1 MKSKIA
7 IYGAGMAGCTDVDG
21 QATHRWTSPLLWML
35 AAASFMSHMAI
46 ILLHLPQALGG
57 AMLASFLTLFGLLH
71 GASTYGRRGILFFL
85 AVCLGVSNASE
96 NLSILTGFPFGWYH
110 YSDAM
115 GPKLFLVPLQIGP
128 AYFGV
133 GYLSWTV
140 ARAILGDEDTRLAG
154 LLSFATPAMASF
166 IMVSWDLTIDPTMS
180 TITGNWV
187 WHNGGSYFGVPLS
200 NFLGWYLTVY
210 VFFQG
215 FALYA
220 RRRFA
225 TYTKAP
231 SYWATP
237 LFAYASII
245 IAPILSLLVGTGP
258 TTVVPDPVGHLWQ
271 AQDIRSVAA
280 LVSLFTA
287 LPFWLLAV
295 FKTAAH
301 AAVENIKRSPCTD
314 KTPSVAVHPKSV
326 TPSSLH
332 SSIR

>member
-7 IYGAGMAGCTDVDG
+7 IYGARTADLLDAGE
-21 QATHRWTSPLLWML
+21 QATQGWTSPLLWVL
-35 AAASFMSHMAI
+35 AAASVIAHMATI
-46 ILLHLPQALGG
+46 VLHLPQAVGG
-57 AMLASFLTLFGLLH
+57 AMIASSLTLFGLLH
-71 GASTYGRRGILFFL
+71 GASTYGWRGILFFL
-85 AVCLGVSNASE
+85 VVCLGVSNAFE
-96 NLSILTGFPFGWYH
+96 NLSIMVGFPFGWYH

-115 GPKLFLVPLQIGP
+115 GPKLFLVPLLIGP

-133 GYLSWTV
+133 GYLSWTL

-154 LLSFATPAMASF
+154 LLSFATPAIESF
-166 IMVSWDLTIDPTMS
+166 IMVSWDLTIDPRMS

-210 VFFQG
+210 VFFQC

-220 RRRFA
+220 RRQFA
-225 TYTKAP
+225 TYTKVP
-231 SYWATP
+231 RYWAMP
-237 LFAYASII
+237 LFAYTSII
-245 IAPILSLLVGTGP
+245 IAPILSLLVGTEP
-258 TTVVPDPVGHLWQ
+258 TSIVTDPVGHLWQ

-295 FKTAAH
+295 FKTAGH
-301 AAVENIKRSPCTD
+301 AAAQRAA
-314 KTPSVAVHPKSV
+314 SV
-326 TPSSLH
+326 
-332 SSIR
+332 RRRYN

>member
-7 IYGAGMAGCTDVDG
+7 VYGAEMADRLVPDG
-21 QATHRWTSPLLWML
+21 RANHGWTSTLLWVL
-35 AAASFMSHMAI
+35 AAASVMSHMAI
-46 ILLHLPQALGG
+46 ILLHLPQAVGG

-71 GASTYGRRGILFFL
+71 GASTYGWRGILFFL
-85 AVCLGVSNASE
+85 VVCLGVSNAFE

-115 GPKLFLVPLQIGP
+115 GSRLFLVPLQIGP

-133 GYLSWTV
+133 GYLSWTL

-154 LLSFATPAMASF
+154 LLSFATPAIASF
-166 IMVSWDLTIDPTMS
+166 IMVSWDLTIDPIMS
-180 TITGNWV
+180 TIAGNWV

-210 VFFQG
+210 VFFQC

-220 RRRFA
+220 KRQFA
-225 TYTKAP
+225 TYAKAP
-231 SYWATP
+231 RYWAMP
-237 LFAYASII
+237 LFAYTSII
-245 IAPILSLLVGTGP
+245 IAPILSLLVGAEP
-258 TTVVPDPVGHLWQ
+258 TAIVTDPVGRLWQ

-280 LVSLFTA
+280 LVSLVTA

-295 FKTAAH
+295 FKTAGH
-301 AAVENIKRSPCTD
+301 AVAQNFCPRSP
-314 KTPSVAVHPKSV
+314 PR
-326 TPSSLH
+326 PSS
-332 SSIR
+332 